1 MSAPCPLCNETFS
14 FFTLAKHA
22 SNCNGPSSSNLKRK
36 QSDGP
41 PLSAKL
47 FHNKRFKEEPNDAP
61 RETNSTFSIDD
72 SPSSVALQQKSA
84 VPLAEKLRPSD
95 FESFFGHVDTLGPG
109 SILRSILSNA
119 ESIPNMVLW
128 GPPGCGKTSVAN
140 VVSKISKDVAKFVKM
155 SACTCGVNEVKEVV
169 KRAKNDWSMFKK
181 RTILFMDEV
190 HRFNKTQQ
198 DSFLPHIEAG
208 TIVFIGATTE
218 NPSFSLNNALLSRCK
233 VVTLEKLSKE
243 SITEIVHKALRVE
256 NISVGNE
263 PEAGLTITEDA
274 VKLLATVTDG
284 DARAALNNLEIV
296 LNVARNRGQNTNV
309 TKNDVIKA
317 VTRSSPSYDRNGEQ
331 HYHMASALQ
340 KSIRG
345 SDDNAALYYLSRMLK
360 GGEDPS
366 FIARRLIR
374 CASEDIGLAD
384 NNALSLAVSAMQGT
398 QFLGR
403 PECDVLLAQCAVYL
417 ARAPKSHEVYGALR
431 SVYQLIDN
439 PGEDGLPSVPLH
451 LRQGGGKVGKE
462 LGWGNGYSFDLDNV
476 GSINYMPEKLAG
488 VNFFTKEKCN

>member
-1 MSAPCPLCNETFS
+1 MTP
-14 FFTLAKHA
+14 
-22 SNCNGPSSSNLKRK
+22 
-36 QSDGP
+36 
-41 PLSAKL
+41 
-47 FHNKRFKEEPNDAP
+47 P
-61 RETNSTFSIDD
+61 RETNSTSSIDD

-109 SILRSILSNA
+109 SILRSILSNV

-218 NPSFSLNNALLSRCK
+218 NPSFSLNN
-233 VVTLEKLSKE
+233 EKLSKE
-243 SITEIVHKALRVE
+243 SITEIVHKALRLE

-317 VTRSSPSYDRNGEQ
+317 VTRSSPS
-331 HYHMASALQ
+331 
-340 KSIRG
+340 
-345 SDDNAALYYLSRMLK
+345 
-360 GGEDPS
+360 
-366 FIARRLIR
+366 
-374 CASEDIGLAD
+374 
-384 NNALSLAVSAMQGT
+384 
-398 QFLGR
+398 
-403 PECDVLLAQCAVYL
+403 
-417 ARAPKSHEVYGALR
+417 
-431 SVYQLIDN
+431 
-439 PGEDGLPSVPLH
+439 
-451 LRQGGGKVGKE
+451 
-462 LGWGNGYSFDLDNV
+462 
-476 GSINYMPEKLAG
+476 
-488 VNFFTKEKCN
+488 